1 MRDQSRES
9 AFQLFE
15 DGSFFGLENA
25 FGRLRPDLLGSRL
38 KVILTLSIGWFSLL
52 ILSALQG
59 MAVGRSRPESFL
71 FDASVQARFL
81 VALPI
86 IILVP
91 EKISG
96 KLRAIV
102 EHFLKAKLV
111 KESERERFVANVAST
126 MRLRHSPL
134 ADWLILAL
142 VYTIS
147 GLLLLFIV
155 PSLPPSWRTLG
166 GEGGQ
171 RLSLAGWWALVVSEP
186 LYEFVLYRFLYR
198 VVIWWIFLWKTS
210 RLDLQLDAAHP
221 DRAGGLGFL
230 GLSLRAFKEAAFAI
244 STTFAAGLANIVLLT
259 HGKVSSYRYAIL
271 VVVVFSIGL
280 FACPLLF
287 FFQLLSRTKSSNLL
301 EYWALWQRQRRQFD
315 QKWLLNPEEH
325 ADLLGVADFSE
336 ATDLSSILERVQ
348 QIRLVP
354 FRRTQAIPLI
364 IAAVLPF
371 LAVLTLEF
379 PVEEIV
385 KQLLKMRF

>member
-1 MRDQSRES
+1 MPDQDRES
-9 AFQLFE
+9 DSRAFQLFE
-15 DGSFFGLENA
+15 GGSFFGLENVL
-25 FGRLRPDLLGSRL
+25 GRVRPDLLDSRS
-38 KVILTLSIGWFSLL
+38 KIVIVILIGWLPLL
-52 ILSALQG
+52 ILSAFQG
-59 MAVGRSRPESFL
+59 MAVGKSRPESFL
-71 FDASVQARFL
+71 LDASVQARFV

-96 KLRAIV
+96 VLRAIV
-102 EHFLKAKLV
+102 EHFPKAKLV
-111 KESERERFVANVAST
+111 KESERERFVGNVASA
-126 MRLRHSPL
+126 MRLRHAPL

-142 VYTIS
+142 VYIIS
-147 GLLLLFIV
+147 GLLLMFVV

-166 GEGGQ
+166 GQ
-171 RLSLAGWWALVVSEP
+171 RLSLAGWWMLVVSEP
-186 LYEFVLYRFLYR
+186 LYEFVFYRFLYR

-230 GLSLRAFKEAAFAI
+230 GLSLRTFKEAAFAI

-259 HGKVSSYRYAIL
+259 HSKVSSYRYAIL

-287 FFQLLSRTKSSNLL
+287 FFQLLSRRKSSNLL
-301 EYWALWQRQRRQFD
+301 EYWVLWQRQQRQFD

-325 ADLLGVADFSE
+325 ADMLGVADFSE

-348 QIRLVP
+348 QVRLVP
-354 FRRTQAIPLI
+354 FRQAQALPLI